1 MRAIGITGLV
11 FVAGIA
17 AFTQAPDACGCA
29 LVPRAGDS
37 VHVAEESAVI
47 IWDAATRTQHFIR
60 RAQFDTKA
68 QDFGFLVP
76 TPARPALAEV
86 EDRVF
91 DDLVNVTRP
100 PVREAP
106 RAVRKRSEK
115 QVALTAAAPPRVTV
129 LETATVA
136 GLDAAVLAANDAQA
150 LNRWL
155 RDHGYASSPE
165 LAEWFKPYIAAKWIV
180 TAFKISKG
188 ASRAE
193 RAVTSAVRMS
203 FKTERPFFPYREPAT
218 KGSAPRALEVYFLSG
233 ERVEG
238 QIGTVARSWPGLTLW
253 AKPLSESDRKELLER
268 VKLPAN
274 ALPATAWL
282 TRFLDS
288 SSPRPGTDDL
298 YFSRTKDQL
307 EYLDAYRLESE
318 LSRKESARYAAVP
331 AVAPSPAER
340 AAESAVLYR
349 QAMEME
355 KSGNTNQAIRIY
367 RRAARGGSG
376 EAAKRLGDIYDKGAP
391 GVSRDHAESLQ
402 WYETARE
409 RGVAVEAAGKR

>member
-1 MRAIGITGLV
+1 MKTIRIAACVLA
-11 FVAGIA
+11 AGISA
-17 AFTQAPDACGCA
+17 STRAPEACACA
-29 LVPRAGDS
+29 LAPRAGDS

-47 IWDAATRTQHFIR
+47 VWDAATRTQHFIR

-86 EDRVF
+86 EDRLF
-91 DDLVNVTRP
+91 GDLENLTRP

-106 RAVRKRSEK
+106 RVSTARGERS
-115 QVALTAAAPPRVTV
+115 VALAAAAPPRVTV

-136 GLDAAVLAANDAQA
+136 GLDAAVLEANDAQA

-188 ASRAE
+188 ASRSE

-218 KGSAPRALEVYFLSG
+218 KGSAPRALEVYVLSG

-238 QIGTVARSWPGLTLW
+238 RIGTAARSWPGLTLW
-253 AKPLSESDRKELLER
+253 AKPLAESDRKELLER

-274 ALPATAWL
+274 ALPAAAWL
-282 TRFLDS
+282 TRFVDS

-298 YFSRTKDQL
+298 YFSRANDQS
-307 EYLDAYRLESE
+307 EYLDANRLEAELWRKAQAASE
-318 LSRKESARYAAVP
+318 PASSRREAEDNYAR
-331 AVAPSPAER
+331 AVA
-340 AAESAVLYR
+340 L
-349 QAMEME
+349 E
-355 KSGNTNQAIRIY
+355 KEGNLRDAIKIY
-367 RRAARGGSG
+367 RSAARAGSG
-376 EAAKRLGDIYDKGAP
+376 QAAKRLGDIYATGAP
-391 GVSRDHAESLQ
+391 GVSRDYRESLQ
-402 WYETARE
+402 WYETARQ
-409 RGVAVEAAGKR
+409 RGVAVDVPGKR